1 MRCKLVVAR
10 LFRIAGSF
18 GLCMHMAQTVG
29 LVCVCFF
36 GMGVFGDHPCR
47 RGQLA
52 RHHIHGH
59 HIACPAAQRHESDH
73 EDKEQTAHEMNCESV
88 PAQAGG

>member
-1 MRCKLVVAR
+1 MRCKLVVRWFLR
-10 LFRIAGSF
+10 LAGSHR
-18 GLCMHMAQTVG
+18 LSLHMAQTVG
-29 LVCVCFF
+29 VVRVCFLEV
-36 GMGVFGDHPCR
+36 GVFGDHPCR